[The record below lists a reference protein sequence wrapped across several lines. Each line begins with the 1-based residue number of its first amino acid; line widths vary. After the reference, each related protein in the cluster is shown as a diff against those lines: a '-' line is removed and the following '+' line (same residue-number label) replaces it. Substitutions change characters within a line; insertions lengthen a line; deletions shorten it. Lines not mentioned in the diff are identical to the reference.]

1 MKNKIFF
8 VLAAIVMLLGSCNS
22 AEKEQKALEQAL
34 ASTSTADAKA
44 YLSQYA
50 DKAPEDHLKSA
61 RTHLNILIQ
70 DSMAYESILKAKDV
84 ELRVKLEKDYLTKF
98 EDCPHVEQVT
108 QLLKK
113 DSQTLKLKQQEEKE
127 AMAKKEEEAAQEQE
141 DEYSYYADDMVSY
154 VFHCNDDS
162 KAGDAIILDKPLKNG
177 KGCGVWVNPRI
188 PDSHAL
194 AFQYQIS
201 PRGDLNCTIFKNGRH
216 FIISITTWG
225 LFTTDL
231 YYDSVD
237 FTKSY
242 EPETYQ
248 KYVKKIFIEI
258 RKYVK

>member
-1 MKNKIFF
+1 MNNKFIIIII
-8 VLAAIVMLLGSCNS
+8 AAVSMLLGSCNS
-22 AEKEQKALEQAL
+22 AEKEQKAFEQVY
-34 ASTSTADAKA
+34 ASESISDAKA

-50 DKAPEDHLKSA
+50 DNAPENHVKSV
-61 RTHLNILIQ
+61 RTRLNDLIK
-70 DSMAYESILKAKDV
+70 DSTMYESILKAKDI
-84 ELRVKLEKDYLTKF
+84 ELRVQLEKDYLQKF
-98 EDCPHVEQVT
+98 QDAPHVDEVSSLFQ
-108 QLLKK
+108 K
-113 DSQTLKLKQQEEKE
+113 DSQTLKLKQEE

-154 VFHCNDDS
+154 VFHYNDDS